1 MAQLALISH
10 IHQELRRRLKE
21 QDPELDEETLADT
34 VEGMTDLHQMLC
46 AIVRGALDDEAI
58 SIGLKGRVRDMQARL
73 ARAEERAEIRR
84 RIVRQVMLEAEIK
97 KLTDPEFTASI
108 RPGTPSL
115 LVVEEASIPPEFW
128 EAKAPRLKRLELL
141 QELKGGRAVAGV
153 ALSNAEPVL
162 SVRSR

>member
-1 MAQLALISH
+1 MAQLALVSH

-73 ARAEERAEIRR
+73 ARAEEWAETRR

-115 LVVEEASIPPEFW
+115 LVVEEASIPPFW
-128 EAKAPRLKRLELL
+128 EAREPRLKRLELL
-141 QELKGGRAVAGV
+141 QELRGGRAIPGV

-162 SVRSR
+162 SVRC